1 MALPRLNDNP
11 QYELIIPSSGKSVNY
26 RPFLVKEQ
34 RNLLIAYESQDRKQ
48 ILNAMLN
55 TIESCVSEE
64 LNLKKLTTFD
74 VDYMFTQIRSKS
86 VGETSDI
93 IIRCSEC
100 DHENEQHIK
109 LDEIKVP
116 MEERNMLIQVTP
128 DLNVRMRYPN
138 YDFFLK
144 SQVLLSEDT
153 SQSDMLLALVV
164 ACLES
169 VETENERI
177 DLGDESYE
185 EILAFLESLTTE
197 QFDKI
202 GAFTLNMPSMEHD
215 IEFDCEQCNHHNT
228 RKLKGLQDFF

>member
-11 QYELIIPSSGKSVNY
+11 QYELTIPSNGNTVNY

-100 DHENEQHIK
+100 DHENEQRIK

-116 MEERNMLIQVTP
+116 IEERNMLIQVTP

-185 EILAFLESLTTE
+185 EILAFL
-197 QFDKI
+197 
-202 GAFTLNMPSMEHD
+202 
-215 IEFDCEQCNHHNT
+215 
-228 RKLKGLQDFF
+228 